1 MISLII
7 YIILAFGVLSFEA
20 VFAPSLSPD
29 IILVLVCF
37 YSLRYGRLRGVAYAS
52 ICGLILDGIQGILIG
67 PNILSKSIA
76 AYYIRTVR
84 ENVIQWSVFI
94 HLIIM
99 TLLSIVNIIIVR
111 FSLEYF
117 SGLSSSYNAMS
128 ISVKETILTVI
139 TSLILYPVLRPDR
152 AESQEKVIG

>member
-1 MISLII
+1 MV
-7 YIILAFGVLSFEA
+7 YIVLAFIVLSLEA
-20 VFAPSLSPD
+20 VFVPSISPD

-37 YSLRYGRLRGVAYAS
+37 YSLKYGRLRGVAYAS
-52 ICGLILDGIQGILIG
+52 ICGFILDSVQGILIG

-84 ENVIQWSVFI
+84 ENVIQWNVFI

-99 TLLSIVNIIIVR
+99 TFLSIINIAIVR

-117 SGLSSSYNAMS
+117 SGLSLGHNPVS
-128 ISVKETILTVI
+128 ISIKETILTVI
-139 TSLILYPVLRPDR
+139 TSLILYPVFRPDR
-152 AESQEKVIG
+152 TESQEKVIR